1 MASYDGAPSIRLEG
15 DEKRALALIPE
26 GKLLLSKAQ
35 AFTKRAEI
43 PTYSMS
49 RRVSDDEYI
58 YVLVAGDQNI
68 IQISAGAKYPGLVHE
83 EPEVPESPVFPDFL
97 SGLVFDGIVDAR
109 EETKADGSKVS
120 YRVIRSWAPTPN
132 CAKIQDIST
141 GRQPSKRLAVRPHN
155 SMSKWDAPPE
165 SILEYS
171 QYVTPRTS
179 EWSGNM
185 KKVVQVVFGL
195 GRINKNKLRD
205 PNEPNTTTQYM
216 KDVDQNGVQVQYD
229 YKFMRT
235 HGIYKGSDNTL
246 WLVEISSNKGVIAMP
261 LPIFPGSDKPG
272 FALRAQQR
280 GDTAMEKALDELG
293 CLPTGEAFPTG
304 KTYQEKLAKG
314 DIIQL
319 LGPNDLQDFY
329 RLSGYSSICGW
340 AFNEKGN
347 EAHNVGYYWPEED
360 VFQKGYWYQININIG
375 PVNKKRKP
383 GQPVATGSAN
393 LKLQSEGYL
402 YSPPVKKSFI
412 PVKYY
417 EPLLPGLL
425 SHSAKPT
432 GPSEFAVDCDTVVF
446 VAFMNGDL
454 KTARYFKLGQA
465 ESHGEYTDERSPGE
479 CLVEGTW
486 TWTSTTGSRSL
497 SPMPYTNDIDPRAV
511 LEEHFTTSTLTSN
524 SLGFDPPQFT
534 DFLESPETCYIW
546 RNKVYRQTVVS
557 EQRVGEAQGA
567 CFVVP
572 GYSREAYY
580 YFEGHYYNG
589 GRSGSTSVS
598 YEYIMD
604 PNVGYGWRKFP
615 RINPSQWPAGWG
627 CNSGNCGGK
636 HEERRVMCLVREE
649 GSEVGGHFSHVL
661 GSMGQCRSYADSGLW
676 MHQCQDVLSLCS
688 AEPPWRKST
697 YVEWDKGRDFEG
709 TWNFYSDGL
718 NGPATGPITE
728 DQYDYAMTPS
738 PDPKMGLIQSIFA
751 EHSAI
756 GEDCVIYTKG
766 FGDRVVTGYTPVPL
780 AQNDGMP
787 LFIGVNQP

>member
-68 IQISAGAKYPGLVHE
+68 IQISAGVKYPGLVHE

-97 SGLVFDGIVDAR
+97 SGLVFNGILDTR
-109 EETKADGSKVS
+109 EETRADGSKIS
-120 YRVIRSWAPTPN
+120 YKVIRQWAPTPN
-132 CAKIQDIST
+132 CAKIQKIST
-141 GRQPSKRLAVRPHN
+141 GRQSSRRLAVRPHN
-155 SMSKWDAPPE
+155 TMSEWNAP
-165 SILEYS
+165 SKSVLDYS
-171 QYVTPRTS
+171 QNVVPRAS
-179 EWSGNM
+179 EWSGTM
-185 KKVVQVVFGL
+185 KKVVQIVFGL

-205 PNEPNTTTQYM
+205 PNEPNKSTQYM
-216 KDVDQNGVQVQYD
+216 KDVDHNGVQVQYD

-235 HGIYKGSDNTL
+235 HGIYKGPDNTL

-293 CLPTGEAFPTG
+293 CLPTGEGFPTG

-314 DIIQL
+314 DILQL
-319 LGPNDLQDFY
+319 LPPSELQDFY
-329 RLSGYSSICGW
+329 RLSAYSSSCGW

-375 PVNKKRKP
+375 AVNKKREP
-383 GQPVATGSAN
+383 GQPIASGSAV
-393 LKLQSEGYL
+393 LRKQSEGYL
-402 YSPPVKKSFI
+402 YSPPVKDSFI

-432 GPSEFAVDCDTVVF
+432 GPSPTPVKCDTVVF

-454 KTARYFKLGQA
+454 KVARYFFDGEEKQYR
-465 ESHGEYTDERSPGE
+465 ESSDDRIGER
-479 CLVEGTW
+479 CLLEGTW
-486 TWTSTTGSRSL
+486 AWRSVSGSL
-497 SPMPYTNDIDPRAV
+497 KLPAMPYTNDIDPRAV
-511 LEEHFTTSTLTSN
+511 LEEHVVEG
-524 SLGFDPPQFT
+524 SLRSDSVGYDPPQFG
-534 DFLESPETCYIW
+534 DFIDAPYACWVFRTKKW
-546 RNKVYRQTVVS
+546 RQTEVVEERGDEGRS
-557 EQRVGEAQGA
+557 A
-567 CFVVP
+567 CLIVP
-572 GYSREAYY
+572 AYSREAYY
-580 YFEGHYYNG
+580 YFEGRQFNA
-589 GRSGSTSVS
+589 GRTGYTKVS
-598 YEYIMD
+598 YEAVGD
-604 PNVGYGWRKFP
+604 PNIYYGFRNLYVWGNAGYPSNRDC
-615 RINPSQWPAGWG
+615 RIDK
-627 CNSGNCGGK
+627 CGGK
-636 HEERRVMCLVREE
+636 HIERRIICSSYAE
-649 GSEVGGHFSHVL
+649 GP
-661 GSMGQCRSYADSGLW
+661 CTSYADSGPW
-676 MHQCQDVLSLCS
+676 AEECQDIVTLCAGS
-688 AEPPWRKST
+688 PTARVST
-697 YVEWDKGRDFEG
+697 YESWDKGTDFEG
-709 TWNFYSDGL
+709 TWNFLSDGL
-718 NGPATGPITE
+718 NGPVSGPTTE
-728 DQYDYAMTPS
+728 NQHAYAMVPS
-738 PDPKMGLIQSIFA
+738 PSPETGLIQFIYA

>member
-68 IQISAGAKYPGLVHE
+68 IQISAGVKYPGLVHK
-83 EPEVPESPVFPDFL
+83 EPEIPESPVFPDFL
-97 SGLVFDGIVDAR
+97 SGLVFNGIVDTR

-120 YRVIRSWAPTPN
+120 YKVIRQWAPTPN
-132 CAKIQDIST
+132 CAKIQDIGT
-141 GRQPSKRLAVRPHN
+141 GRQPSRRLAVRPHN
-155 SMSKWDAPPE
+155 TMSDWNNTFGT
-165 SILEYS
+165 IEYS
-171 QYVTPRTS
+171 QNVVPRTS
-179 EWSGNM
+179 EWSGTM
-185 KKVVQVVFGL
+185 KKVVQIVFGL

-205 PNEPNTTTQYM
+205 PNEPSKSTQYM

-235 HGIYKGSDNTL
+235 HGIYKGPDNTL

-293 CLPTGEAFPTG
+293 CLPTGEGFPTG
-304 KTYQEKLAKG
+304 KTFQEKLAKG
-314 DIIQL
+314 DILQL
-319 LGPNDLQDFY
+319 MSPADLQEFY
-329 RLSGYSSICGW
+329 KLSAYSSVCGW

-347 EAHNVGYYWPEED
+347 EAHNVGYTWPEGD
-360 VFQKGYWYQININIG
+360 VFQVGYWYQISINIG
-375 PVNKKRKP
+375 AVNKNREP
-383 GQPVATGSAN
+383 GQPVASGSAN
-393 LKLQSEGYL
+393 LKKQSEGYL
-402 YSPPVKKSFI
+402 YSPPVKNSFI

-432 GPSEFAVDCDTVVF
+432 GPSPSAVNCNTVVF

-454 KTARYFKLGQA
+454 KTARYFKPGQA
-465 ESHGEYTDERSPGE
+465 ERYEKVEDDRWGEE
-479 CLVEGTW
+479 CLLEGSWSWKT
-486 TWTSTTGSRSL
+486 TTGSRSL
-497 SPMPYTNDIDPRAV
+497 PAMPYTNDIDPRAI
-511 LEEHFTTSTLTSN
+511 LEEHVLEGTLTS
-524 SLGFDPPQFT
+524 STLGFDPPTFS
-534 DFLESPETCYIW
+534 DFIEAPESCVV
-546 RNKVYRQTVVS
+546 RRSKVWKQVTVQ
-557 EQRVGEAQGA
+557 EERGGESRSA
-567 CFVVP
+567 CFIVP
-572 GYSREAYY
+572 AYSREAYY
-580 YFEGHYYNG
+580 YFEGHSYNG
-589 GRSGSTSVS
+589 GRKGSTAVN
-598 YEYIMD
+598 YAYVMD
-604 PNVGYGWRKFP
+604 PYVYYGWRKFP
-615 RINPSQWPAGWG
+615 RIASPPYPQNRD
-627 CNSGNCGGK
+627 CRTNKCGGK
-636 HEERRVMCLVREE
+636 HTERRIICWDY
-649 GSEVGGHFSHVL
+649 SEH
-661 GSMGQCRSYADSGLW
+661 QCHDYADSGPW
-676 MHQCQDVLSLCS
+676 AQECQDIVSLCS
-688 AEPPWRKST
+688 AKPPSRSST
-697 YVEWDKGRDFEG
+697 YESWDKGTDFEG
-709 TWNFYSDGL
+709 TWNFLSDGL
-718 NGPATGPITE
+718 NGPVSGPTTE
-728 DQYDYAMTPS
+728 NQHAYAMAPS
-738 PDPKMGLIQSIFA
+738 PEMGLIQFIYA

-766 FGDRVVTGYTPVPL
+766 FSGDRVVTGYTPVAL

>member
-68 IQISAGAKYPGLVHE
+68 IQISAGVKYPGLVHE

-97 SGLVFDGIVDAR
+97 SGLVFNGIMDTR
-109 EETKADGSKVS
+109 EETKTDGSKVS
-120 YRVIRSWAPTPN
+120 YKVIRSWAPTPN
-132 CAKIQDIST
+132 CAKIQDIGT
-141 GRQPSKRLAVRPHN
+141 GRQPSRRLAVRPHN
-155 SMSKWDAPPE
+155 TMSDWNNKFGT
-165 SILEYS
+165 IEYS
-171 QYVTPRTS
+171 QNVVPRTS
-179 EWSGNM
+179 EWSGTM
-185 KKVVQVVFGL
+185 KKVVQIVFGL

-216 KDVDQNGVQVQYD
+216 KDVGQNGVQVQYD

-293 CLPTGEAFPTG
+293 CLPTGEGFPTG
-304 KTYQEKLAKG
+304 KVYQEKLAKG
-314 DIIQL
+314 DILQL
-319 LGPNDLQDFY
+319 LPPADLQDFY
-329 RLSGYSSICGW
+329 RLSAYSSVCGW

-347 EAHNVGYYWPEED
+347 EAHNVGYAWPEED
-360 VFQKGYWYQININIG
+360 VFQKGYWYQISINIG
-375 PVNKKRKP
+375 PVNKNREP
-383 GQPVATGSAN
+383 GQPIASGSAN
-393 LKLQSEGYL
+393 LRKQQEGYL

-432 GPSEFAVDCDTVVF
+432 GPSPFVVNCNTVVF

-454 KTARYFKLGQA
+454 KTARYFKLGQP
-465 ESHGEYTDERSPGE
+465 ESHGSIEDDRWGEE
-479 CLVEGTW
+479 CLLEGSWSWKT
-486 TWTSTTGSRSL
+486 TTGSRSL
-497 SPMPYTNDIDPRAV
+497 PSMPYTNDFDPRAV
-511 LEEHFTTSTLTSN
+511 LEEHVAEGTLTSN
-524 SLGFDPPQFT
+524 TLGFDPPVFS
-534 DFLESPETCYIW
+534 DFIESPEGCVVW
-546 RNKVYRQTVVS
+546 RQKVWKQVTVQ
-557 EQRVGEAQGA
+557 EKRGGESRSA
-567 CFVVP
+567 CFMVP
-572 GYSREAYY
+572 AYSREAYY
-580 YFEGHYYNG
+580 YFEGHSYNG
-589 GRSGSTSVS
+589 GRRGSTAVD
-598 YEYIMD
+598 YAYVVD
-604 PNVGYGWRKFP
+604 PYVYYGWRKFP
-615 RINPSQWPAGWG
+615 RINPPPYPQNRD
-627 CNSGNCGGK
+627 CRTNKCGGK
-636 HEERRVMCLVREE
+636 HTERRIICWDY
-649 GSEVGGHFSHVL
+649 SEH
-661 GSMGQCRSYADSGLW
+661 QCHDYADSGPW
-676 MHQCQDVLSLCS
+676 AQECQDIVSLCS
-688 AEPPWRKST
+688 AKPPSRSST
-697 YVEWDKGRDFEG
+697 YESWDKGTDFEG
-709 TWNFYSDGL
+709 TWNFVSDGL
-718 NGPATGPITE
+718 NGPASGPTTE
-728 DQYDYAMTPS
+728 NQHAYAMVPS
-738 PDPKMGLIQSIFA
+738 PDPETDLIQFIYA

>member
-68 IQISAGAKYPGLVHE
+68 IQISAGVKYPGLVHE

-97 SGLVFDGIVDAR
+97 SGLVFNGVMDTR

-120 YRVIRSWAPTPN
+120 YKVISQWAPTPN
-132 CAKIQDIST
+132 CAKIQDVGT
-141 GRQPSKRLAVRPHN
+141 GRQPSGRLAVRPHGT
-155 SMSKWDAPPE
+155 MSDWNNKFGT
-165 SILEYS
+165 IEYS
-171 QYVTPRTS
+171 QNVAPRTS
-179 EWSGNM
+179 EWSGTM

-205 PNEPNTTTQYM
+205 PNEPTTTTQYM

-235 HGIYKGSDNTL
+235 HGIYKGPDNTL
-246 WLVEISSNKGVIAMP
+246 WLVEISSSKGVIAMP

-293 CLPTGEAFPTG
+293 CLPTGEGFPTG
-304 KTYQEKLAKG
+304 KAFQEKLANG
-314 DIIQL
+314 DILQL
-319 LGPNDLQDFY
+319 MSPADMQEFY
-329 RLSGYSSICGW
+329 RLSAYSSICGW

-375 PVNKKRKP
+375 AVNKNRKP
-383 GQPVATGSAN
+383 GQPIATGSAN

-432 GPSEFAVDCDTVVF
+432 GPSPFVVNCDTVVF

-454 KTARYFKLGQA
+454 KTARYFKLGQP

-479 CLVEGTW
+479 CLLEGTW
-486 TWTSTTGSRSL
+486 TWTMTTGSRSL
-497 SPMPYTNDIDPRAV
+497 PSMPYTNNIDPRAV

-524 SLGFDPPQFT
+524 SLGFDPPQFS
-534 DFLESPETCYIW
+534 DFIESPETCFVW
-546 RNKVYRQTVVS
+546 RNKVWKQVTVS
-557 EQRVGEAQGA
+557 EERGGEARGA

-589 GRSGSTSVS
+589 GRKGSTTTAYAYV
-598 YEYIMD
+598 MD
-604 PNVGYGWRKFP
+604 PNTYYGWHKFP
-615 RINPSQWPAGWG
+615 RINPPPWPAGWG
-627 CNSGNCGGK
+627 CDIGNCGGK
-636 HEERRVMCLVREE
+636 HTERRIMCWVYDESNYAGPWAIGG
-649 GSEVGGHFSHVL
+649 GSND
-661 GSMGQCRSYADSGLW
+661 CRSYADSGQW
-676 MHQCQDVLSLCS
+676 AQQCQDVQSLCS
-688 AEPPWRKST
+688 ATPPVREATTTS
-697 YVEWDKGRDFEG
+697 WDKGTDFEG
-709 TWNFYSDGL
+709 TWSFFSDGL
-718 NGPATGPITE
+718 NGPASGPITE
-728 DQYDYAMTPS
+728 NQYAYAMTPS
-738 PDPKMGLIQSIFA
+738 PDPETDLAQFIFA

-766 FGDRVVTGYTPVPL
+766 FFGDRVVTGYTPVPL

-787 LFIGVNQP
+787 LFIGVNQA

>member
-68 IQISAGAKYPGLVHE
+68 IQISAGVKYPGLVHE
-83 EPEVPESPVFPDFL
+83 EPEEPEIPEAPDFPDFL
-97 SGLVFDGIVDAR
+97 SGLVFNGVMDTR

-120 YRVIRSWAPTPN
+120 YKVIRQWAPTPN
-132 CAKIQDIST
+132 CAQVQKINT
-141 GRQPSKRLAVRPHN
+141 GRQPSRRLAVRPHN
-155 SMSKWDAPPE
+155 SMSEWNAPPE

-171 QYVTPRTS
+171 QNVVPRTS
-179 EWSGNM
+179 EWSGTM
-185 KKVVQVVFGL
+185 KKVVQIVFGL

-205 PNEPNTTTQYM
+205 PNEPTTTTQYM

-235 HGIYKGSDNTL
+235 HGIYKGPDNTL

-272 FALRAQQR
+272 FALLAQKR
-280 GDTAMEKALDELG
+280 GDRAMERALDELG
-293 CLPTGEAFPTG
+293 CLPTGEGFPTG
-304 KTYQEKLAKG
+304 KAFQEKLAKG
-314 DIIQL
+314 DILQL
-319 LGPNDLQDFY
+319 LPPADLQEFY
-329 RLSGYSSICGW
+329 RLSAYSSACGW

-347 EAHNVGYYWPEED
+347 ETHNVGYYWPEGD
-360 VFQKGYWYQININIG
+360 VFQKGYWYQINIDIG
-375 PVNKKRKP
+375 AVNKNRKP
-383 GQPVATGSAN
+383 GQPIATGSAN

-402 YSPPVKKSFI
+402 YSPPVRNSFI

-432 GPSEFAVDCDTVVF
+432 GPAQSEVDCDTVVF

-454 KTARYFKLGQA
+454 KTARYFKLGQPERH
-465 ESHGEYTDERSPGE
+465 ESTTDERSPGE
-479 CLVEGTW
+479 CLLEGTW
-486 TWTSTTGSRSL
+486 TWTKTTGSASL
-497 SPMPYTNDIDPRAV
+497 PSMPYTNDIDPRSV
-511 LEEHFTTSTLTSN
+511 LEEHFETSTLTSN
-524 SLGFDPPQFT
+524 SLGFDPPRFS
-534 DFLESPETCYIW
+534 DFIESPETCFVR
-546 RNKVYRQTVVS
+546 RNKVWKQVTVS
-557 EQRVGEAQGA
+557 EERGGEARGA

-580 YFEGHYYNG
+580 YFEGHFYNG
-589 GRSGSTSVS
+589 GRKGSTTT
-598 YEYIMD
+598 EYAYVMD
-604 PNVGYGWRKFP
+604 PNTYYGWRKFP
-615 RINPSQWPAGWG
+615 RINPPPWPEGWG
-627 CNSGNCGGK
+627 CKTDNCGGK
-636 HEERRVMCLVREE
+636 HTERRIMCWVY
-649 GSEVGGHFSHVL
+649 SEHPCHD
-661 GSMGQCRSYADSGLW
+661 YADSGPW
-676 MHQCQDVLSLCS
+676 AQQCQNIEALCS
-688 AEPPWRKST
+688 ATPPIRTPT
-697 YVEWDKGRDFEG
+697 YESWDKGTDFEG

-728 DQYDYAMTPS
+728 NQFAYAMAPS
-738 PDPKMGLIQSIFA
+738 PDPETDLVQFIYA

-766 FGDRVVTGYTPVPL
+766 FSGDRVVAGYTPVPL

>member
-68 IQISAGAKYPGLVHE
+68 IQISAGVKYPGLVHE

-97 SGLVFDGIVDAR
+97 SGLVFNGIIDTR

-120 YRVIRSWAPTPN
+120 YKVIRQWAPTPN
-132 CAKIQDIST
+132 CAKIQDIGT
-141 GRQPSKRLAVRPHN
+141 GRQPSRRLAVRPHN
-155 SMSKWDAPPE
+155 TMSDWNNKFGT
-165 SILEYS
+165 IEYS
-171 QYVTPRTS
+171 QNVVPRTS
-179 EWSGNM
+179 EWSGTM
-185 KKVVQVVFGL
+185 KKVVQIVFGL

-205 PNEPNTTTQYM
+205 PNEPDKSTQYM
-216 KDVDQNGVQVQYD
+216 QDVDQNGVQVQYD

-235 HGIYKGSDNTL
+235 HGIYKGPDNTL

-293 CLPTGEAFPTG
+293 CLPTGEGFPTG
-304 KTYQEKLAKG
+304 KTFQEKLAKG
-314 DIIQL
+314 DILQL
-319 LGPNDLQDFY
+319 MPPADLQEFY
-329 RLSGYSSICGW
+329 KLSAYSSVCGW

-360 VFQKGYWYQININIG
+360 VFQKGYWYQLNINIG
-375 PVNKKRKP
+375 AVNKKREP
-383 GQPVATGSAN
+383 GQPIATGSAN

-402 YSPPVKKSFI
+402 YSPPVKISFI

-432 GPSEFAVDCDTVVF
+432 GPSPFVVDCDTVVF

-454 KTARYFKLGQA
+454 KTARYFKKGQP
-465 ESHGEYTDERSPGE
+465 ESHGKVEDERRGEE
-479 CLVEGTW
+479 CLLEGSWSWKT
-486 TWTSTTGSRSL
+486 TTGSSSL
-497 SPMPYTNDIDPRAV
+497 PAMPYTNDIDPRTV
-511 LEEHFTTSTLTSN
+511 LEEHVLEGTLTSN
-524 SLGFDPPQFT
+524 TLGFDPPRFS
-534 DFLESPETCYIW
+534 DFLDAPESCVVW
-546 RNKVYRQTVVS
+546 RSKVWKQVTVQ
-557 EQRVGEAQGA
+557 EERGGEGRSA
-567 CFVVP
+567 CFIVP
-572 GYSREAYY
+572 AYSREAYY
-580 YFEGHYYNG
+580 YFEGHSYNG
-589 GRSGSTSVS
+589 GRKGSTAVD
-598 YEYIMD
+598 YAYVMD
-604 PNVGYGWRKFP
+604 PYVYYGWHKFP
-615 RINPSQWPAGWG
+615 RIASPSYPPNRD
-627 CNSGNCGGK
+627 CRTDKCGGK
-636 HEERRVMCLVREE
+636 HTERRIICWDY
-649 GSEVGGHFSHVL
+649 SEH
-661 GSMGQCRSYADSGLW
+661 QCHDYADSGPW
-676 MHQCQDVLSLCS
+676 AQECQDIVSLCS
-688 AEPPWRKST
+688 ATPPLRSST
-697 YVEWDKGRDFEG
+697 YESWDKGTDFEG
-709 TWNFYSDGL
+709 TWNFLSDGL
-718 NGPATGPITE
+718 NGPVSGPTTE
-728 DQYDYAMTPS
+728 NQHAYAMVPS
-738 PDPKMGLIQSIFA
+738 PDPETELIQFIYA

-766 FGDRVVTGYTPVPL
+766 FGDRVVAGYTPVPL

>member
-15 DEKRALALIPE
+15 DEKRALALVPE

-58 YVLVAGDQNI
+58 YVLVAGEQNI
-68 IQISAGAKYPGLVHE
+68 IQISAGVKYPGLVHE

-97 SGLVFDGIVDAR
+97 SGLVFNGIMDTR

-120 YRVIRSWAPTPN
+120 YKVIRQWAPTPN

-141 GRQPSKRLAVRPHN
+141 GRQPSRRLAVRPHN
-155 SMSKWDAPPE
+155 TMSDWNNKFGT
-165 SILEYS
+165 IEYS
-171 QYVTPRTS
+171 QNVVPRTS
-179 EWSGNM
+179 EWSGTM
-185 KKVVQVVFGL
+185 KKVVQIVFGL
-195 GRINKNKLRD
+195 GRTNKNNLRD
-205 PNEPNTTTQYM
+205 PNEPNKSTQYM

-235 HGIYKGSDNTL
+235 HGIYKGPDNTL

-293 CLPTGEAFPTG
+293 CLPTGEGFPTG
-304 KTYQEKLAKG
+304 KAFQEKLAKG
-314 DIIQL
+314 DILQL
-319 LGPNDLQDFY
+319 LPPADLQDFY
-329 RLSGYSSICGW
+329 RLSAYSSVCGW

-347 EAHNVGYYWPEED
+347 EAHNVGYQWPEGD
-360 VFQKGYWYQININIG
+360 VFQKGYWYQINIKIEA
-375 PVNKKRKP
+375 VNKNRKP
-383 GQPVATGSAN
+383 GQPIASGSAN
-393 LKLQSEGYL
+393 LKKQSEGYL
-402 YSPPVKKSFI
+402 YSPPVRKSFI

-432 GPSEFAVDCDTVVF
+432 GPSQSVVDCDTVVF

-454 KTARYFKLGQA
+454 KTARYFRLGRP
-465 ESHGEYTDERSPGE
+465 EDHTEITDDRSPGE
-479 CLVEGTW
+479 CLLEGTW
-486 TWTSTTGSRSL
+486 TWTSKTGSRSL
-497 SPMPYTNDIDPRAV
+497 PEMPYTNDIDPRTV
-511 LEEHFTTSTLTSN
+511 LEEHLTTSTLTSN
-524 SLGFDPPQFT
+524 SLGFDPPQFR
-534 DFLESPETCYIW
+534 DLIDSPETCFVW
-546 RNKVYRQTVVS
+546 RNKVWKQVTVS
-557 EQRVGEAQGA
+557 EERGGEGRGA

-580 YFEGHYYNG
+580 YFEGHFYNG
-589 GRSGSTSVS
+589 GRRGSVTTAYAYV
-598 YEYIMD
+598 MD
-604 PNVGYGWRKFP
+604 PHTYYGWRKFP
-615 RINPSQWPAGWG
+615 RINPPPWPAGWG
-627 CNSGNCGGK
+627 CGTGNCGGK
-636 HEERRVMCLVREE
+636 HTERRIVCWVHDESGYAGPWAIGG
-649 GSEVGGHFSHVL
+649 GSND
-661 GSMGQCRSYADSGLW
+661 CRSYADSGQW
-676 MHQCQDVLSLCS
+676 AQGCQDIESLCS
-688 AEPPWRKST
+688 AKPPSRSST
-697 YVEWDKGRDFEG
+697 YESWDKGTDFEG

-718 NGPATGPITE
+718 NGPATGKITE
-728 DQYDYAMTPS
+728 NQYAYAMTPS
-738 PDPKMGLIQSIFA
+738 PDPDTDTVQFIYA

-756 GEDCVIYTKG
+756 GGDCVIYTKG
-766 FGDRVVTGYTPVPL
+766 FFGDRVVTGYTPVPL
-780 AQNDGMP
+780 TQNDGMP

>member
-1 MASYDGAPSIRLEG
+1 MASYDGVPSIRLEG

-68 IQISAGAKYPGLVHE
+68 IQISAGVKYPGLVHE
-83 EPEVPESPVFPDFL
+83 EPEVHESPVFPDFL
-97 SGLVFDGIVDAR
+97 SGLVFDGIMGTR
-109 EETKADGSKVS
+109 EEIKADGSKIS
-120 YRVIRSWAPTPN
+120 YEVIRSWAPTPN
-132 CAKIQDIST
+132 CAKIQGIST

-155 SMSKWDAPPE
+155 SMSEWNAPPE

-179 EWSGNM
+179 EWSGTM

-205 PNEPNTTTQYM
+205 PKEPTNTTQYM
-216 KDVDQNGVQVQYD
+216 NYVGNYGVQVQYD

-235 HGIYKGSDNTL
+235 HGIYKGPDNTL
-246 WLVEISSNKGVIAMP
+246 WLVEISSTKGVIAMP
-261 LPIFPGSDKPG
+261 LPIFPGSDKPD

-304 KTYQEKLAKG
+304 KTYQEKLANG

-319 LGPNDLQDFY
+319 LPPADLQDFY
-329 RLSGYSSICGW
+329 RLSAYSSACGW

-375 PVNKKRKP
+375 PVNKNREP
-383 GQPVATGSAN
+383 GQPIASGSAN

-402 YSPPVKKSFI
+402 YSPPVKNSFI

-432 GPSEFAVDCDTVVF
+432 GPSPYVVNCDTVVF

-454 KTARYFKLGQA
+454 KTARYFKLGQP
-465 ESHGEYTDERSPGE
+465 ESHGEITDERSPGE
-479 CLVEGTW
+479 CLLEGTW
-486 TWTSTTGSRSL
+486 TWTMTTGSRSL
-497 SPMPYTNDIDPRAV
+497 PSMPYTNDIDPRAV
-511 LEEHFTTSTLTSN
+511 LEEHFETSTLTSN
-524 SLGFDPPQFT
+524 SLGFDPPQFS
-534 DFLESPETCYIW
+534 DFIQSPETCFVW
-546 RNKVYRQTVVS
+546 RNKVWKQVTVS
-557 EQRVGEAQGA
+557 EERGGEARGA

-589 GRSGSTSVS
+589 GRKGSTTTAYAYV
-598 YEYIMD
+598 MD
-604 PNVGYGWRKFP
+604 PNTYYGWRKFP
-615 RINPSQWPAGWG
+615 RINTPPWPAGWG
-627 CNSGNCGGK
+627 CNTGNCGGK
-636 HEERRVMCLVREE
+636 HTERRIMCWVHDES
-649 GSEVGGHFSHVL
+649 GYAGPWVVGG
-661 GSMGQCRSYADSGLW
+661 GSNDCRSYADSGQW
-676 MHQCQDVLSLCS
+676 ASQCQDVLSLCS
-688 AEPPWRKST
+688 ADPPVRKATTTS
-697 YVEWDKGRDFEG
+697 WDKGTDFEG
-709 TWNFYSDGL
+709 TWNFFSDGL
-718 NGPATGPITE
+718 NGPVHGAITE
-728 DQYDYAMTPS
+728 NQYAYAMAPS
-738 PDPKMGLIQSIFA
+738 PDPESGIIQFIFA

-766 FGDRVVTGYTPVPL
+766 FFGDRVVTGYTPVPL
-780 AQNDGMP
+780 AENDGMP

>member
-68 IQISAGAKYPGLVHE
+68 IQISAGVKYPGLVHE

-97 SGLVFDGIVDAR
+97 SGLVFNGIMDTR

-120 YRVIRSWAPTPN
+120 YKVIRQWAPTPN

-141 GRQPSKRLAVRPHN
+141 GRQPSRRLAVRPHN
-155 SMSKWDAPPE
+155 TMSDWNNKFGT
-165 SILEYS
+165 IEYS
-171 QYVTPRTS
+171 QNVVPRTS
-179 EWSGNM
+179 EWSGTM
-185 KKVVQVVFGL
+185 KKVVQIVFGL

-205 PNEPNTTTQYM
+205 PNEPNKSTQYM
-216 KDVDQNGVQVQYD
+216 KDVEQNGVQVQYD

-235 HGIYKGSDNTL
+235 HGIYKGPDNTL

-293 CLPTGEAFPTG
+293 CLPTGEGFPTG
-304 KTYQEKLAKG
+304 KAFQEKLAKG
-314 DIIQL
+314 DILQL
-319 LGPNDLQDFY
+319 LPPADLQEFY
-329 RLSGYSSICGW
+329 KLSAYSSVCGW

-375 PVNKKRKP
+375 AVNKNREP
-383 GQPVATGSAN
+383 GQPIASGSAN
-393 LKLQSEGYL
+393 LKKQSEGYL

-432 GPSEFAVDCDTVVF
+432 GPSQFVVNCNTVVF

-454 KTARYFKLGQA
+454 KIARYFKPGQA
-465 ESHGEYTDERSPGE
+465 ESYGRIEDDRWGEE
-479 CLVEGTW
+479 CLLEGSW
-486 TWTSTTGSRSL
+486 SWKTTGSRSL
-497 SPMPYTNDIDPRAV
+497 PAMPYTNDIDPRAI
-511 LEEHFTTSTLTSN
+511 LEEHVLEGTLTSN
-524 SLGFDPPQFT
+524 TLGFDPPVFS
-534 DFLESPETCYIW
+534 DFLEAPEGCVVW
-546 RNKVYRQTVVS
+546 RHKVWKQVTVQ
-557 EQRVGEAQGA
+557 EERGGESRSA
-567 CFVVP
+567 CFIVP
-572 GYSREAYY
+572 AYSREAYY
-580 YFEGHYYNG
+580 YFEGHSYNG
-589 GRSGSTSVS
+589 GRRGSTAVG
-598 YEYIMD
+598 YAYVMD
-604 PNVGYGWRKFP
+604 PYVYYGWRKFP
-615 RINPSQWPAGWG
+615 RIASPPYPPNRDCHTGK
-627 CNSGNCGGK
+627 CGGK
-636 HEERRVMCLVREE
+636 HTERRIICWDY
-649 GSEVGGHFSHVL
+649 SEH
-661 GSMGQCRSYADSGLW
+661 QCHDYADSGPW
-676 MHQCQDVLSLCS
+676 AQECQDIVSLCS
-688 AEPPWRKST
+688 AKPPSRSST
-697 YVEWDKGRDFEG
+697 YESWDKGTDFEG
-709 TWNFYSDGL
+709 TWNFLSDGL
-718 NGPATGPITE
+718 NGPVSGPTTE
-728 DQYDYAMTPS
+728 NQHAYAMVPS
-738 PDPKMGLIQSIFA
+738 PGPDTDLVQFIYA

-766 FGDRVVTGYTPVPL
+766 FGDRVVAGYTPVPL

>member
-68 IQISAGAKYPGLVHE
+68 IQISAGVKYPGLVHE

-97 SGLVFDGIVDAR
+97 SGLVFNGIMDTR

-120 YRVIRSWAPTPN
+120 YKVIRQWAPTPN
-132 CAKIQDIST
+132 CAKIQDIGT
-141 GRQPSKRLAVRPHN
+141 GRQPSRRLAVRPHN
-155 SMSKWDAPPE
+155 TMSDWNNKFGT
-165 SILEYS
+165 IEYS
-171 QYVTPRTS
+171 QNVVPRTS
-179 EWSGNM
+179 EWSGTM
-185 KKVVQVVFGL
+185 KKVVQIVFGL

-205 PNEPNTTTQYM
+205 PNEPNKSTQYM

-235 HGIYKGSDNTL
+235 HGIYKGPDNTL
-246 WLVEISSNKGVIAMP
+246 WLVEISSSKGVIAMP
-261 LPIFPGSDKPG
+261 LPIFPGSDEPG
-272 FALRAQQR
+272 FALRANAR
-280 GDTAMEKALDELG
+280 GDRAMERALEELG
-293 CLPTGEAFPTG
+293 CLPTGEAFPAG
-304 KTYQEKLAKG
+304 KTYQKKLAKG

-347 EAHNVGYYWPEED
+347 EAHNVGYYWPDGD
-360 VFQKGYWYQININIG
+360 VFQKGYWYQISIDIG
-375 PVNKKRKP
+375 AVNKKRKP

-393 LKLQSEGYL
+393 LKLQSDGYL

-432 GPSEFAVDCDTVVF
+432 GPSRRVVNCDTVVF

-454 KTARYFKLGQA
+454 KTARYFKPGQA
-465 ESHGEYTDERSPGE
+465 ESHGETKDDRWGE
-479 CLVEGTW
+479 KCLLEGSWSWKT
-486 TWTSTTGSRSL
+486 TTGSRSL
-497 SPMPYTNDIDPRAV
+497 PAMPYTNDIDPRAI
-511 LEEHFTTSTLTSN
+511 LEEHVLEGTLTSN
-524 SLGFDPPQFT
+524 TLGFDPPQFS
-534 DFLESPETCYIW
+534 DFIESPETCFVR
-546 RNKVYRQTVVS
+546 RNKVWKQVTIS
-557 EQRVGEAQGA
+557 EERGGEARGA

-589 GRSGSTSVS
+589 GHKGSTAVD
-598 YEYIMD
+598 YAYVMD
-604 PNVGYGWRKFP
+604 PNTYYGWRKFP
-615 RINPSQWPAGWG
+615 RVNPPPWPAGWG
-627 CNSGNCGGK
+627 CDSGNCGGK
-636 HEERRVMCLVREE
+636 HTERRIMCWVY
-649 GSEVGGHFSHVL
+649 SEH
-661 GSMGQCRSYADSGLW
+661 QCHDYADSGKW
-676 MHQCQDVLSLCS
+676 AQQCQDVRSLCS
-688 AEPPWRKST
+688 ATPPVRKAT
-697 YVEWDKGRDFEG
+697 YTSWDKGTDFKG
-709 TWNFYSDGL
+709 TWNLYSDGL

-728 DQYDYAMTPS
+728 NQYAYAMTPS
-738 PDPKMGLIQSIFA
+738 PDPETDLVQFIFA

-766 FGDRVVTGYTPVPL
+766 FSGDRVVTGYTPVPL
-780 AQNDGMP
+780 ARNDGMP